1 MLYDRLIEYREAGM
15 ELEAKKLI
23 IRFIT
28 PTNTSSIEELTDT
41 HVGRLNEP
49 HEKNSIV
56 SSVLN

>member
-41 HVGRLNEP
+41 PLVA
-49 HEKNSIV
+49 
-56 SSVLN
+56 